1 MIRRVLLISLG
12 AVLASGCGEISLE
25 GDAAR
30 PWACI
35 PTPADA
41 GGFDAGKQCSGGW
54 SCGFDQ
60 KCFQRDAGQAA
71 AAWRCVADDQCP
83 SDWRCGALVN
93 DERFCQRLDAGAPSP
108 CNVFDDC
115 QGGWRCGFEQLCF
128 DPAPRDGGSQRQC
141 DDDRQCP
148 IDFRCGE
155 EVGGTSRCLLLD
167 AGTPAPCNT
176 DRGCEGGFRCD
187 TRAHTCVQL
196 TDTVTPGALTNVRAV
211 LLSPLSNAPAPSHF
225 AATGAVAVNAFNQPG
240 EPGVVF
246 VTLEGTTV
254 RAIAQGFNGSVA
266 NHVFR
271 LSRSNPVR
279 QLGVTTEGPFASYDD
294 GVHEQFIF
302 GVDAGQTMGMNESST
317 FTYERLLPMRPVPEQ
332 RLGIVRG
339 ATVELDSTTISFSG
353 PVIAATVV
361 GESLYGWTANGAL
374 EVHSLEDGGLA
385 TFPPPTGPA
394 ITPGTPVSVVAGV
407 AGTGMMPPTV
417 RSLFSSCDVTRE
429 QTQFTP
435 DGVPVPAAD
444 GREGWVWVAPYW
456 APQTRIKVC
465 AYDAQAHLRGPQTN
479 TDCSTGGG
487 PQAIDCGCGP
497 NLSFCQLTV
506 GYATNKG
513 VPNGPVEIFEATEA
527 TLDRAFAE
535 QMLRF
540 TDRII
545 DTQRP
550 WSDLLLSDETEV
562 NGPIAHYLRWQTG
575 TTAYANLSSRPNLGY
590 VVPSTLEWTQKD
602 TWVRVRSTGKA
613 AGVLTQ
619 PAWLLKFATNRAR
632 ANRFYNAFL
641 CSVFQAPPGGLP
653 SSTEPCAQEPNL
665 ARRCGCDSCHQT
677 LEPMAAY
684 WGRFAERGTHE
695 LLTPEFPTDDPTCI
709 APSGSNVNTQ
719 RCQTFYVT
727 RARIPAE
734 QPWVGKLKAYA
745 YADDFNG
752 NIDDG
757 PLTLA
762 RNAVNTGDFARCT
775 VTKEFERL
783 VGRPFN
789 SQLADERALQD
800 RLTTEFIA
808 SNHDL
813 RRLLRRILE
822 SRQYRSNDSAGGAP

>member
-1 MIRRVLLISLG
+1 MKTLISLLVVVLSSSALAQVCSADQLNRDLQTLRRLSLDLKG
-12 AVLASGCGEISLE
+12 RGPTRAEYDAAVLRGGLAGDELDAMLVSPEFKTVMRERVKADVYGALDLDWQNGFSLE
-25 GDAAR
+25 
-30 PWACI
+30 
-35 PTPADA
+35 
-41 GGFDAGKQCSGGW
+41 
-54 SCGFDQ
+54 
-60 KCFQRDAGQAA
+60 
-71 AAWRCVADDQCP
+71 
-83 SDWRCGALVN
+83 L
-93 DERFCQRLDAGAPSP
+93 
-108 CNVFDDC
+108 
-115 QGGWRCGFEQLCF
+115 
-128 DPAPRDGGSQRQC
+128 
-141 DDDRQCP
+141 
-148 IDFRCGE
+148 
-155 EVGGTSRCLLLD
+155 
-167 AGTPAPCNT
+167 
-176 DRGCEGGFRCD
+176 
-187 TRAHTCVQL
+187 
-196 TDTVTPGALTNVRAV
+196 
-211 LLSPLSNAPAPSHF
+211 
-225 AATGAVAVNAFNQPG
+225 TGAVPFG
-240 EPGVVF
+240 DSRDVF
-246 VTLEGTTV
+246 WN
-254 RAIAQGFNGSVA
+254 R
-266 NHVFR
+266 FR
-271 LSRSNPVR
+271 
-279 QLGVTTEGPFASYDD
+279 
-294 GVHEQFIF
+294 
-302 GVDAGQTMGMNESST
+302 
-317 FTYERLLPMRPVPEQ
+317 
-332 RLGIVRG
+332 
-339 ATVELDSTTISFSG
+339 
-353 PVIAATVV
+353 
-361 GESLYGWTANGAL
+361 
-374 EVHSLEDGGLA
+374 
-385 TFPPPTGPA
+385 
-394 ITPGTPVSVVAGV
+394 
-407 AGTGMMPPTV
+407 TV

-602 TWVRVRSTGKA
+602 NWVRVRSTGKA
-613 AGVLTQ
+613 AGLLTQ

-695 LLTPEFPTDDPTCI
+695 LLTPEFPTDDPTCV

-800 RLTTEFIA
+800 SLTTEFIA

-822 SRQYRSNDSAGGAP
+822 SRQYRSNDSAGGVP